1 MALSVWFLAIWIL
14 MCAIFILGG
23 QVTVPLFLWPENST
37 EVFVRVSILNALNT
51 LVSMCFIHFAHWA
64 VRLTWQLRLQVWVSS
79 WWRRRAVP
87 ILALWIRWGHHVSDL
102 LHQWVFVLCLWNLV
116 NDMGALIGFTLLR
129 LAERL
134 SMSPWL
140 IQLSLLNGRSTL
152 MILLCFVLLLLFLI
166 GQINILRNF
175 INPLSEL
182 TSLRHSGL
190 LLLVVGFICNL
201 LFLCSVWLGAEIG
214 VHRVVKL
221 SIHRMVL
228 HRLLGFQVRI
238 LEHVFAFHQ
247 ARDRLVL
254 LVGDQM
260 RVLAHE
266 SSFLW
271 GLVVG
276 EDRLAWG
283 QALRCDVVLHTGADG
298 GGFWFG
304 THIAD
309 TVHRPHMVLSKLRF
323 HVEAVLQVFELLY
336 SSFGLVV
343 DLTTLSV
350 LILVDHKPRLDLMST
365 LVPIDTLIF
374 NSNTRSSIQSILGAI
389 SVLLLEVRDILKVL
403 TLGIVTCHIP
413 GALVTGNACSELL
426 RILWLNSSDELV
438 QELFFIL
445 NLWIVNDFIH
455 QIIFIFMTTHVK
467 RNVID
472 IKAFTMVLC

>member
-79 WWRRRAVP
+79 WRRRRAVP

-152 MILLCFVLLLLFLI
+152 MILLCFLLLLLFLI

-182 TSLRHSGL
+182 TSLRHSSL

-201 LFLCSVWLGAEIG
+201 LFLCSVWLGAEVG

-221 SIHRMVL
+221 SVHRMVFHCL
-228 HRLLGFQVRI
+228 FCFQIRV
-238 LEHVFAFHQ
+238 LEHVFTFHQ
-247 ARDRLVL
+247 ARDWLVL
-254 LVGDQM
+254 LVRNQM
-260 RVLAHE
+260 GVLAHHG
-266 SSFLW
+266 SFLW

-276 EDRLAWG
+276 EDGLAWC
-283 QALRCDVVLHTGADG
+283 QALRCDMVLHAGSNG
-298 GGFWFG
+298 GGFWFS
-304 THIAD
+304 IAN
-309 TVHRPHMVLSKLRF
+309 TMHGPHVGLSVLRF
-323 HVEAVLQVFELLY
+323 HVEAVLQVFKLLY
-336 SSFGLVV
+336 SSLSLVV

-350 LILVDHKPRLDLMST
+350 LVFVNQVSRLNFMST
-365 LVPIDTLIF
+365 LMSIDTLIF
-374 NSNTRSSIQSILGAI
+374 DSNARSSI
-389 SVLLLEVRDILKVL
+389 
-403 TLGIVTCHIP
+403 
-413 GALVTGNACSELL
+413 
-426 RILWLNSSDELV
+426 
-438 QELFFIL
+438 
-445 NLWIVNDFIH
+445 
-455 QIIFIFMTTHVK
+455 
-467 RNVID
+467 
-472 IKAFTMVLC
+472 